1 IIQIFNKDVTFAW
14 LTVAASPVA
23 ILSAVIIIRQSK
35 KATDKQHDEVS
46 QLNAYMD
53 EKISGQKAI
62 IVEGLQE
69 DSINGFLEHNENVKK
84 RTFAA

>member
-1 IIQIFNKDVTFAW
+1 RQRAIAFVLMQADFLAW

-35 KATDKQHDEVS
+35 KATDKQQEEVS
-46 QLNAYMD
+46 QLNAYLD

-62 IVEGLQE
+62 I
-69 DSINGFLEHNENVKK
+69 
-84 RTFAA
+84 